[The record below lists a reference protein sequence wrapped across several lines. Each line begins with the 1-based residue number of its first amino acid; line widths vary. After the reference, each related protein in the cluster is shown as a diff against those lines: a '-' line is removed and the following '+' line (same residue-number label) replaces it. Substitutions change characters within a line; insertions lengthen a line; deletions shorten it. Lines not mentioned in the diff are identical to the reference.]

1 MFLGGDGLVLA
12 NSGFSEYYL
21 TATENGA
28 VQLNYDAVTKLE
40 TTSEGISVVGQV
52 DLTRQNTAS
61 EGGEI
66 AFRRANDN
74 TKQWYIDVFGNT
86 NDAGL
91 RFHSETGP
99 NGSGRT
105 YAELSFTQFVL
116 NFGLD
121 LNINHVAGKL
131 KFQDYLNIHHDG
143 THSRFHNNT
152 GALLLETDN
161 NSIQL
166 NKGTSENMV
175 KANIDGSV
183 ELYYDNSKK
192 LETTSAG
199 ATVTGNFQNNGQI
212 IANLQANISTQG
224 NPALIITSST
234 NTNMRANFLMEDD
247 YTSGRGALMI
257 QVTESG
263 VSNDR
268 DLILMGFGGKTGVG
282 GTPTSDF
289 HVHGNSAFNGTIGVG
304 VTSPLSNNKLH
315 LRLADSSIA
324 TPSTASVLLA
334 ENNTNA
340 WITIGSGASS
350 YGGILFGDSGQSDR
364 GQVRFN
370 HNGDIM
376 QLIANEEKLFQATL
390 NGTAELYFDNGVKLK
405 TNTAGVI
412 VQNDV
417 YLNNANSNVFFNSD
431 GSSFYGSSPAIGRA
445 GSDNFHITGSGA
457 GDLVIAA
464 EYGERIIFGLT
475 TNTSGA
481 PTIKMTMNPGGQIDG
496 DFNDTSDAN
505 LKENITPIPDNA
517 IADIKKLKPV
527 TFDWKETNGNNNVSG
542 FIAQDVKEVIPNL
555 INGKEWSEEDQSSR
569 YTINTIGVVAHLTK
583 ALQEAIAKIELLETK
598 VAALE
603 AE

>member
-1 MFLGGDGLVLA
+1 
-12 NSGFSEYYL
+12 
-21 TATENGA
+21 
-28 VQLNYDAVTKLE
+28 
-40 TTSEGISVVGQV
+40 
-52 DLTRQNTAS
+52 
-61 EGGEI
+61 
-66 AFRRANDN
+66 RANDN
-74 TKQWYIDVFGNT
+74 TKQWYIDVFGSDN
-86 NDAGL
+86 NARL
-91 RFHSETGP
+91 RFHSETVHT
-99 NGSGRT
+99 SGRT
-105 YAELSFTQFVL
+105 YAELTHDEFKVL
-116 NFGLD
+116 EGTD
-121 LNINHVAGKL
+121 LNVSSDSGKL
-131 KFQDYLNIHHDG
+131 LLGASSDLQIYHDG
-143 THSRFHNNT
+143 SNSYIKDAGTGSLILESNHLITKSAAYSFQNGNNT
-152 GALLLETDN
+152 ESLIYAV
-161 NSIQL
+161 
-166 NKGTSENMV
+166 ENG
-175 KANIDGSV
+175 KV
-183 ELYYDNSKK
+183 ELFFDSSSKF
-192 LETTSAG
+192 ETTSIG
-199 ATVTGNFQNNGQI
+199 ATVTGNLQNNGQI
-212 IANLQANISTQG
+212 IANLQADISTQG

-282 GTPTSDF
+282 GTPTADF

-304 VTSPLSNNKLH
+304 VTSPAGNNKLH

-334 ENNTNA
+334 ENSGNS

-376 QLIANEEKLFQATL
+376 QMIANEEKLFQATL
-390 NGTAELYFDNGVKLK
+390 NNTAELYFDNGVKLK

-417 YLNNANSNVFFNSD
+417 YLNNGNSNVFFNSD

-445 GSDNFHITGSGA
+445 GSDNFHITGSEA

-481 PTIKMTMNPGGQIDG
+481 PTIKMTMNPDG
-496 DFNDTSDAN
+496 HI
-505 LKENITPIPDNA
+505 NIPNDNA
-517 IADIKKLKPV
+517 KLQIGAGQDLKLFHNGSHSTISSSTGSLRHLANTNYFAD
-527 TFDWKETNGNNNVSG
+527 
-542 FIAQDVKEVIPNL
+542 
-555 INGKEWSEEDQSSR
+555 
-569 YTINTIGVVAHLTK
+569 
-583 ALQEAIAKIELLETK
+583 
-598 VAALE
+598 AALS
-603 AE
+603 